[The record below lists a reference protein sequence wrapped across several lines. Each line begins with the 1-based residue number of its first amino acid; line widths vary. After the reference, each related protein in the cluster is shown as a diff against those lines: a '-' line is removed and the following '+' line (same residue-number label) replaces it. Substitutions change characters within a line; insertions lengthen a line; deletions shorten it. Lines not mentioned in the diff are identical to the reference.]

1 MQPYHCVT
9 HQFVLDYAYSVVVLY
24 YVQSLTLEETAM
36 HLVRHAPS
44 TPDRVLIKK
53 LRAHFQMNQV
63 DLASMS
69 RVSLA
74 TISKIESGELKN
86 PQLETLN
93 AIAKAFNINTAQLL
107 TTETPEPGNFGLATQ
122 LTGTEQ

>member
-1 MQPYHCVT
+1 MQP
-9 HQFVLDYAYSVVVLY
+9 
-24 YVQSLTLEETAM
+24 
-36 HLVRHAPS
+36 VRHAPS

-69 RVSLA
+69 GVSLA
-74 TISKIESGELKN
+74 TISKIESGELEN

-107 TTETPEPGNFGLATQ
+107 FTETPEPSNFRLAAQ
-122 LTGTEQ
+122 LAVRNNSGE